1 MTLYEAKRQ
10 GRNRA
15 CAYNAGALSLT
26 QVAGANKPQRFDRI
40 PQSPDTDPALNANDA
55 RESRASSNEYLQ
67 AIYALVSAVEL
78 RDGYTRGHS
87 ERVAFYAAR
96 LGEAAGL
103 DARDLSALRIA
114 GLLHDI
120 GKISLPYDILHK
132 PGKLTAEEWEL
143 VRQHPLQGEGILR
156 PLREFSAVW
165 PMVSS
170 HHENYDG
177 SGYPRNLEG
186 ENIPLGG
193 RILRIADSYEVMT
206 VAGRAY
212 QKQAKTPVEA
222 VAELKRYAGGMY
234 DPALVELFIEQVVGD
249 PTQTLYYTPT
259 ITTVP
264 DLANLKAIGGTVTG
278 PLYTTKLDTDL
289 IATTKPESK

>member
-55 RESRASSNEYLQ
+55 RELRASSNEYLQ

-103 DARDLSALRIA
+103 DARELSALRIA

-132 PGKLTAEEWEL
+132 PGKLTAEEWSL
-143 VRQHPLQGEGILR
+143 CASIRCR
-156 PLREFSAVW
+156 AREFCALSE
-165 PMVSS
+165 SS
-170 HHENYDG
+170 LLCGQWSLPTMRTMMDRVTRG
-177 SGYPRNLEG
+177 
-186 ENIPLGG
+186 IWKG
-193 RILRIADSYEVMT
+193 RIFRWVGAYCASRIAM
-206 VAGRAY
+206 R
-212 QKQAKTPVEA
+212 
-222 VAELKRYAGGMY
+222 
-234 DPALVELFIEQVVGD
+234 
-249 PTQTLYYTPT
+249 
-259 ITTVP
+259 
-264 DLANLKAIGGTVTG
+264 
-278 PLYTTKLDTDL
+278 
-289 IATTKPESK
+289 